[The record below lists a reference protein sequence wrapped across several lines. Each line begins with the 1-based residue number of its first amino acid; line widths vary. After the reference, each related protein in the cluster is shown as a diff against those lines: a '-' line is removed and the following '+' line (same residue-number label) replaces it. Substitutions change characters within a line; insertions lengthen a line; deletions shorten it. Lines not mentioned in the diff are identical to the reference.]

1 MRAHHVIAVVVVIF
15 ISFGIKMFF
24 FSAPTAEANAH
35 MKNLA
40 MEATPHTDA
49 NQLEIGAP
57 PYP

>member
-1 MRAHHVIAVVVVIF
+1 MRARYVIGVVAVIL
-15 ISFGIKMFF
+15 ISFGMKMFF
-24 FSAPTAEANAH
+24 FSALTAEANAH